1 MNIGYVGLGNMGG
14 ALARRLQLSRQLR
27 VYDLRPESVSA
38 LVDNGAIATQDGAS
52 LAREC
57 DVVMTCLPT
66 SQNVR
71 EAIFGA
77 GGLLEGLAPGKI
89 IIDQTTGDPN
99 ETRAMAAELRRHG
112 VELVDAPVSG
122 GIRGADAG
130 TIALMVGASDE
141 MFAKIKPTL
150 ELISP
155 NIFHCG
161 GTGNGHVMKLV
172 NNVTSACIRAATYE
186 AVSMGAKNGLS
197 LETMAEVMNKGTSYS
212 STTANHM
219 PKLLSGSR
227 DVNFA
232 LGLMLKDVRLATQL
246 GIDSGAPM
254 MVGNMVRGML
264 QAASYE
270 LGPDVDMNEIIRPIQ
285 KAADVTVVDW

>member
-1 MNIGYVGLGNMGG
+1 MNLGYVGLGNMGG
-14 ALARRLQLSRQLR
+14 ALARRLQLSTPMR
-27 VYDLRPESVSA
+27 VYDLNPEAVSRLA
-38 LVDNGAIATQDGAS
+38 DKGAIPTQDGAS

-57 DVVMTCLPT
+57 DMVLTCLPT
-66 SQNVR
+66 SQDVR
-71 EAIFGA
+71 TAIFGT
-77 GGLLEGLAPGKI
+77 GGLLEGLSPGKI
-89 IIDQTTGDPN
+89 VIDQTTGDPN
-99 ETRAMAAELRRHG
+99 ETRAMAAELREHG
-112 VELVDAPVSG
+112 IHLVDAPVSG

-141 MFAKIKPTL
+141 LFAKIRPAL
-150 ELISP
+150 EMISP

-186 AVSMGAKNGLS
+186 AVAMGVKNGLS
-197 LETMAEVMNKGTSYS
+197 LKTMAEVMNKGTSFS

-246 GIDSGAPM
+246 GIDSGSPM
-254 MVGNMVRGML
+254 LIGNLVRGLL
-264 QAASYE
+264 QSASYE
-270 LGPDVDMNEIIRPIQ
+270 IGTEVDMNEIIRTIQ
-285 KAADVTVVDW
+285 KMADVTVVDW

>member
-38 LVDNGAIATQDGAS
+38 LVEKGAIATQDGAS

-99 ETRAMAAELRRHG
+99 ETRAMAAELRQHG

-130 TIALMVGASDE
+130 TIALMVGASDD
-141 MFAKIKPTL
+141 MFAKIRPTL

-197 LETMAEVMNKGTSYS
+197 LATMAEVMNKGTSYS

-254 MVGNMVRGML
+254 MIGNMVRGML
-264 QAASYE
+264 QSASYE
-270 LGPDVDMNEIIRPIQ
+270 MGPDVDMNEIIRPIQ

>member
-14 ALARRLQLSRQLR
+14 ALARRMQLSRPLR

-38 LVDNGAIATQDGAS
+38 LVDKGAIATQDGAS
-52 LAREC
+52 LARES

-99 ETRAMAAELRRHG
+99 ETRAMAAELRAHG

-141 MFAKIKPTL
+141 LFAKVRPVL

-197 LETMAEVMNKGTSYS
+197 LATMAEVMNKGTSYS

-254 MVGNMVRGML
+254 MIGNMVRGML
-264 QAASYE
+264 QSASYDM
-270 LGPDVDMNEIIRPIQ
+270 GPDVDMNEIIRPIQ
-285 KAADVTVVDW
+285 KAANVTVVDW

>member
-14 ALARRLQLSRQLR
+14 ALARWMQLSRPLR

-38 LVDNGAIATQDGAS
+38 LVDKGAIATQDGAS
-52 LAREC
+52 LARES

-99 ETRAMAAELRRHG
+99 ETRAMAAELRAHG
-112 VELVDAPVSG
+112 VEFVDAPVSG

-141 MFAKIKPTL
+141 LFAKVRPVL

-197 LETMAEVMNKGTSYS
+197 LATMAEVMNKGTSYS

-254 MVGNMVRGML
+254 MIGNMVRGML
-264 QAASYE
+264 QSASYDM
-270 LGPDVDMNEIIRPIQ
+270 GPDVDMNEIIRPIQ
-285 KAADVTVVDW
+285 KAANVTVVDW